1 MLHNDKEHTFAY
13 IIACLI
19 KFCAH
24 NPQQA
29 EQCAIIAHYKGK
41 CDVISGDYLEI
52 VDLQTKFARVKIKTD
67 IEEYESQMH
76 QG

>member
-19 KFCAH
+19 KFCNH

-29 EQCAIIAHYKGK
+29 EQCAIIAHHKGK
-41 CDVISGDYLEI
+41 YCVISGDYLEI
-52 VDLQTKFARVKIKTD
+52 VDLQSKFARVKIKTE
-67 IEEYESQMH
+67 IEEYEGNLH